1 MGVRV
6 SMTAFV
12 PMLSPAITFT
22 HTNLSAVSTTG
33 MSSDRVSWYRGL
45 QEEHESLVDAT

>member
-6 SMTAFV
+6 SMTAFL

-22 HTNLSAVSTTG
+22 HTDLSAVSTIG
-33 MSSDRVSWYRGL
+33 MSSDRVSWYRAL
-45 QEEHESLVDAT
+45 QEEQESSVGAT